1 MISKKG
7 LLVTVGCILALMCA
21 VVANAETPQFE
32 HVMNIGTKGAGPGQF
47 QYVED
52 FDFAADGNLL
62 ASDALNSNIQVFDKT
77 TGKYISQFGGKSTG
91 FEKPEGISVDKDG
104 NIFVADYQAGF
115 IRKYSKN
122 FKLVKQF
129 SGLGADP
136 GQTNKSEFT
145 DIYDGLL
152 YVPEQGSHRVD
163 VFDLNGTFKF
173 MFGTQ
178 GTGDGQLNKPEA
190 AKFNGKGELYVVD
203 LGNHRVQVFDKSG
216 KYLRQFGSKGEG
228 QGQFQRPACISFDK
242 DDNIYITEIDNDRIQ
257 VFDKNEKHITM
268 FGKGGAGN
276 GEFKNLHGIK
286 VDKATGWIYAA
297 DSGNNRIQV
306 FKPTK

>member
-1 MISKKG
+1 M
-7 LLVTVGCILALMCA
+7 VTFGCILALMCA
-21 VVANAETPQFE
+21 FVVHAETLQFE
-32 HVMNIGTKGAGPGQF
+32 HVMNIGTKGTGNSQF

-52 FDFAADGNLL
+52 FDFDANGNLL
-62 ASDALNSNIQVFDKT
+62 ATDAVNSNIQVFDKT

-104 NIFVADYQAGF
+104 NIFVADYLAGF
-115 IRKYSKN
+115 IRKYSKS

-129 SGLGADP
+129 SGLGAGP
-136 GQTNKSEFT
+136 GQTDKSEFT

-173 MFGTQ
+173 MFASQ
-178 GTGDGQLNKPEA
+178 GAGDGQLTKPEA
-190 AKFNGKGELYVVD
+190 AKFNSKGELYVVD
-203 LGNHRVQVFDKSG
+203 LGNHRVQVFDKAG
-216 KYLRQFGSKGEG
+216 KYLRQFGSKGAAP
-228 QGQFQRPACISFDK
+228 GQFQRPACISFDK
-242 DDNIYITEIDNDRIQ
+242 DDNFYITEIDNDRIQ

-286 VDKATGWIYAA
+286 VDKTTGWIYVA

-306 FKPTK
+306 FKPVK